1 MSNDD
6 FGRQIIANGSLGA
19 TPSPYLY
26 LTSTKIGYLINFF
39 VKYNKLINWY
49 YIYLIGNYLI
59 FSTFIF
65 FLILSNESKLS
76 GKLIKLVLIL
86 AILLIAIM
94 MIESTTIGILL
105 AFLSFLYFQKYA
117 ENREMKFFVIGLC
130 LFAYSLLIR
139 IDIGFVFLAI
149 YSLPLL
155 YSFLMKGL
163 KKEVLIIIVVAL
175 SLSVNFFLEQ
185 QKLSEVA
192 GIHFNQFV
200 KATENIIDNPN
211 NIDDDKI
218 AAAGFD
224 SNSYELVLG
233 FFFIDKDYFTYE
245 KIILL
250 GKNNRTFNDIKE
262 IPYNLLIFAE
272 QNWYFLMVFFISL
285 FILGKGKKKKEINI
299 ITFLTFLLICL
310 LTVFFRLPQKI
321 SFALVFSIIT
331 IRLFYGQFILSK
343 SGFIGLVIIVV
354 GYKIYFDKLR
364 EETLFKKE
372 VAQQFIELLNNH
384 PNLIFQT
391 TRHSEITY
399 QGFAGYSDKINNTQL
414 NFLPFGWSINTPAYN
429 NHLEYLNIS
438 NHFNFITSDARVRII
453 SSNES
458 FVDLIEEF
466 SKNIYQKEIS
476 IERDKDFDEWPVY
489 KVEMKKN

>member
-1 MSNDD
+1 
-6 FGRQIIANGSLGA
+6 
-19 TPSPYLY
+19 
-26 LTSTKIGYLINFF
+26 
-39 VKYNKLINWY
+39 
-49 YIYLIGNYLI
+49 
-59 FSTFIF
+59 
-65 FLILSNESKLS
+65 
-76 GKLIKLVLIL
+76 
-86 AILLIAIM
+86 M

-163 KKEVLIIIVVAL
+163 KKEVLVIIVVAL
-175 SLSVNFFLEQ
+175 SLFVNFFLEQ

-262 IPYNLLIFAE
+262 IPYNLFIFAE
-272 QNWYFLMVFFISL
+272 QNWYLLVIFFVAI
-285 FILGKGKKKKEINI
+285 FAVRIQKKKKEIYI
-299 ITFLTFLLICL
+299 ITFFTILLICL
-310 LTVFFRLPQKI
+310 LTVFFRLPPKI
-321 SFALVFSIIT
+321 SFALLFSMIA
-331 IRLFYGQFILSK
+331 IRIFYGNFTFNNT
-343 SGFIGLVIIVV
+343 GFIWLAIIVV
-354 GYKIYFDKLR
+354 SYAIYFNSLR
-364 EETLFKKE
+364 EETKFKKKI
-372 VAQQFIELLNNH
+372 ARQFVELLNNH

-399 QGFAGYSDKINNTQL
+399 QGFGEYRDMINNTQL

-429 NHLEYLNIS
+429 NHLEYFGIS
-438 NHFNFITSDARVRII
+438 NHFRFITSDSRVRII
-453 SSNES
+453 SSKVS
-458 FVDLIEEF
+458 FLDLIEEF
-466 SKNIYQKEIS
+466 SNKTYQKEIS
-476 IERDKDFDEWPVY
+476 IERDTNFVDWPVY
-489 KVEMKKN
+489 KVVKTENLR